1 MKSTTQK
8 YLCWLWI
15 ILLTTLAAVGFFRAD
30 ADKIETDIQA
40 LLPQTTGTASAA
52 KVLRTLSNNIAA
64 DVFLLISASE
74 ISNTQSAAQIV
85 YQELSKM
92 GFTPSSPA
100 DDISPKLIREI
111 FLAYRENFL
120 TAEDRAWLASS
131 DDQALLS
138 RALRILYRP
147 ISNNLL
153 GPSDDPLG
161 LFQNWLNSR
170 TQQTSFTIRGPW
182 LMVSS
187 ENTDYV
193 VLRIRRTNAISA
205 DASLSLTHAIESASS
220 IAKET
225 IPSAQV
231 LAAGM
236 PLIAENTAAQAARE
250 SSLIGGISTLGILA
264 LTLVFLGRIRPVLT
278 ILGTLTIAVTIA
290 FSVTFISFGSIH
302 IITLVFGATLLG
314 VCVDYIFHYLL
325 TPADKHSLLF
335 RSLTLSLCSTLIGY
349 LLMAFSPMS
358 SLQQMA
364 TFCVTG
370 LVSTFLTVYLIFPH
384 NVLTI
389 TPTAYAARFAQFMM
403 QLPRLRGET
412 RYIVLAGLSIC
423 IATGIAQIKT
433 GNELA
438 QINVV
443 SAELL
448 QKQNELSRILNPSSP
463 SQFYLISATDEQRA
477 LDLMKTLETKL
488 SQACEKGV
496 LSGFSMPNKFILDR
510 ETQYENQAIV
520 SQANARALL
529 LLQEE
534 IGVQLPPPKLHS
546 GIMSTQYWIQS
557 VKDSPLASLWLSPS
571 SAIVMLKGVTAD
583 KLTAL
588 QEIANKLDGVEFIN
602 STGDIAQALT
612 NYRTNI
618 IWLILASVIAVT
630 TMLMAIFG
638 KHFWRYLC
646 PMLFGIGSALA
657 YAGLSG
663 SPLSLFTVLPLVL
676 LIGLGVDYA
685 IVLYSDVNSSNVWIS
700 TTLAASSTLLAFG
713 LLAFSST
720 PALHQFGISLLVG
733 LTTVWILTILLRPEC
748 L

>member
-15 ILLTTLAAVGFFRAD
+15 ILLTTLVAVGFFRAD

-335 RSLTLSLCSTLIGY
+335 SLPDTL
-349 LLMAFSPMS
+349 F
-358 SLQQMA
+358 
-364 TFCVTG
+364 
-370 LVSTFLTVYLIFPH
+370 
-384 NVLTI
+384 VLHT
-389 TPTAYAARFAQFMM
+389 Y
-403 QLPRLRGET
+403 
-412 RYIVLAGLSIC
+412 
-423 IATGIAQIKT
+423 
-433 GNELA
+433 
-438 QINVV
+438 
-443 SAELL
+443 
-448 QKQNELSRILNPSSP
+448 
-463 SQFYLISATDEQRA
+463 
-477 LDLMKTLETKL
+477 
-488 SQACEKGV
+488 
-496 LSGFSMPNKFILDR
+496 
-510 ETQYENQAIV
+510 
-520 SQANARALL
+520 
-529 LLQEE
+529 
-534 IGVQLPPPKLHS
+534 
-546 GIMSTQYWIQS
+546 
-557 VKDSPLASLWLSPS
+557 
-571 SAIVMLKGVTAD
+571 
-583 KLTAL
+583 
-588 QEIANKLDGVEFIN
+588 
-602 STGDIAQALT
+602 
-612 NYRTNI
+612 
-618 IWLILASVIAVT
+618 
-630 TMLMAIFG
+630 
-638 KHFWRYLC
+638 
-646 PMLFGIGSALA
+646 
-657 YAGLSG
+657 
-663 SPLSLFTVLPLVL
+663 
-676 LIGLGVDYA
+676 
-685 IVLYSDVNSSNVWIS
+685 
-700 TTLAASSTLLAFG
+700 
-713 LLAFSST
+713 
-720 PALHQFGISLLVG
+720 
-733 LTTVWILTILLRPEC
+733 WILTDGFLADEQSSTNGHLLRHRPSINLSDGLFNLPSQCAHHHTNGICRSICPIYDATSSSERRNTLHC
-748 L
+748 FGRTFYLHCYRDSSNKDRKRACTD